1 MQKAERKQ
9 EIATLEEI
17 CGANLSSGQKLDL
30 ILWAHISQ
38 QRLRVNAC
46 QFQVIEE
53 KNARYFDNIFYLR
66 LLRKAPS
73 FFAGQH
79 LPLGTEDG
87 EMMIFFSFLLSHRI
101 LPLHTM
107 EYILGCRRVGRFADA
122 IDSRNEEGG
131 AAGGLHRGPCHL

>member
-1 MQKAERKQ
+1 MQKPERNQ
-9 EIATLEEI
+9 EIASLEEI
-17 CGANLSSGQKLDL
+17 CGASLSSGQKLDL
-30 ILWAHISQ
+30 VLWAHISQ

-53 KNARYFDNIFYLR
+53 KMRGYFDNIFYLR

-87 EMMIFFSFLLSHRI
+87 EMMIYSLSSYLIASFLFI
-101 LPLHTM
+101 LWSISLV
-107 EYILGCRRVGRFADA
+107 L
-122 IDSRNEEGG
+122 EGSWQI
-131 AAGGLHRGPCHL
+131 C

>member
-1 MQKAERKQ
+1 MQ
-9 EIATLEEI
+9 
-17 CGANLSSGQKLDL
+17 G
-30 ILWAHISQ
+30 
-38 QRLRVNAC
+38 
-46 QFQVIEE
+46 
-53 KNARYFDNIFYLR
+53 YFDNIFYLR

-107 EYILGCRRVGRFADA
+107 EYILGLMEAVGRFADA

-131 AAGGLHRGPCHL
+131 FAGRLYRGPCHL